1 MPMQRSRLSVSEPV
15 AASLAGD
22 GEGVADP
29 LFGRFLEQAFSD
41 FPVLRALRDRHP
53 HLPLKGARIGMLCPA
68 TGHFTA
74 LAALLMAL
82 GARVRY
88 AAESPGE
95 IDNIVAFRAAGGLIF
110 ANERRDARRYWQIA
124 RAILDWPDGGMPD
137 LILDY
142 DGRVA
147 RLVHRGVAIEAD
159 VSPVGADP
167 DEAEIDQSLR
177 LLRATDHLSFSAVAT
192 NIVGL
197 SVCTASG
204 AASLR
209 HIEATGGLLF
219 PAMDVS
225 LGRMPGPAPDPSHVA
240 MDTLARLLARLV
252 LAQIELFTN
261 GPSYQPSLH
270 GFPASLTMETID
282 LNAANAVSAAHP
294 RNS

>member
-1 MPMQRSRLSVSEPV
+1 MPMQRSRLSISETAAVSRP
-15 AASLAGD
+15 
-22 GEGVADP
+22 GEGDAVADS
-29 LFGRFLEQAFSD
+29 LFGRFLEQTFSD

-68 TGHFTA
+68 TGQFTA
-74 LAALLMAL
+74 LAALLTAL

-88 AAESPGE
+88 AAEGPGE
-95 IDNIVAFRAAGGLIF
+95 IDNMVAFRAAGGLIF
-110 ANERRDARRYWQIA
+110 ANERRDAKGYWQVA
-124 RAILDWPDGGMPD
+124 RTVIDWPDGGMPD
-137 LILDY
+137 LIIDY

-147 RLVHRGVAIEAD
+147 RLVHRGVTIEAD
-159 VSPVGADP
+159 VSPVSADR

-192 NIVGL
+192 NVVGL

-240 MDTLARLLARLV
+240 IDTLARLLARLV
-252 LAQIELFTN
+252 LAQIELFMN
-261 GPSYQPSLH
+261 GAHYQPSLH
-270 GFPASLTMETID
+270 RFPASLTMARID
-282 LNAANAVSAAHP
+282 LNAANEVSVAHP